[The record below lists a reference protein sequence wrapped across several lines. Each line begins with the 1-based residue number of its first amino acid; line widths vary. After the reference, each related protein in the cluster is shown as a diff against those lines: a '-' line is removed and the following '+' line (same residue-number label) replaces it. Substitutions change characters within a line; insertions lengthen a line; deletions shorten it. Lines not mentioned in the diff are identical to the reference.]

1 MKGFKRFYKEF
12 RLRRLETVTSDWK
25 LSDELLKSLETRE
38 DGRR

>member
-12 RLRRLETVTSDWK
+12 RLRRLEAVTSDWK